1 MFQLASQPMTSGLES
16 AYADDETLVAALQAG
31 DGHAVE
37 YVVAAHAPALYR
49 YAMAQLQDATLAED
63 VVSEVLT
70 RMIEKIGSYVQSGT
84 RFVAWLFRIA
94 RNLITDHYRARYRR
108 PQLSLDS
115 WLTADPGAEP
125 GALDSRLDLLPLR
138 EELLAGLAKLTAD
151 QREVILLHVVEGWE
165 LPEVAR
171 LLGRSVPSVKSGYYR
186 GMESLRRVLSRQPG
200 FEPKAAPTAI
210 RSAALPFGAAA

>member
-1 MFQLASQPMTSGLES
+1 MVQLASEPMTSSEVS
-16 AYADDETLVAALQAG
+16 AYVDDEALVAALQAG
-31 DGHAVE
+31 EGRAVE
-37 YVVAAHAPALYR
+37 YVVTAHAPALYR

-94 RNLITDHYRARYRR
+94 RNLIADHYRTRYRR

-125 GALDSRLDLLPLR
+125 GAPDTRLDLLPLR
-138 EELLAGLAKLTAD
+138 EELMAALAKLTPE
-151 QREVILLHVVEGWE
+151 QREVIILHVVEGWD

-171 LLGRSVPSVKSGYYR
+171 LLGRSLPSVKSGYYR

-200 FEPKAAPTAI
+200 FEPAPI
-210 RSAALPFGAAA
+210 RPAALAFGAAD